1 MNSDLV
7 EKIKSLLPP
16 ECVLEKVEFE
26 GPDLVIYVKNAKKI
40 YENEIQ
46 IKNLATE
53 LKKKVIVRATSEEL
67 LNPEDAKK
75 IIEETIPKEA
85 GLTSIKFIPS
95 FHEVW
100 IDCLKPG
107 LAIGKKGINLKTII
121 SKTNWIPKIIRTP
134 TIRSEI
140 ESAIRASIYNES
152 EERKKFLS
160 KVSKRIYAQQE
171 KVSWIKSYM
180 LGGFREVGRSCMI
193 LQTANERIMIDC
205 GLNSDTTIPE
215 DAYPYLSEMSVPVEK
230 IDAIVVSHAH
240 LDHCGFIPYLFSK
253 GYNGPVYCTPPTRD
267 LIILLCLDFIK
278 VAKKAGKEPLYSE
291 KDVQKMASHIITREY
306 HEVTDITSEVKLTF
320 YNAGHILGSSI
331 VHLHV
336 SNGLHNL
343 IYTGDFKF
351 GGTKLFDSAEVNFLR
366 ADTLFMESTYSGRED
381 IMPSRAEAD
390 LKLANLI
397 KETLSKGGKVLIP
410 VFSVGR
416 AQEVMLVLDDLS
428 RKGEID
434 TKVYLDGMVMEATA
448 IHTVYPEYL
457 KKSVK
462 KAILSNKSPFES
474 KIFETV
480 KKDRE
485 EICEESCVI
494 LAPSGMLTGGPS
506 VEYLKLLAEDEKNTL
521 IFVGYQGVNTL
532 GRKIQRGDKEVAVEE
547 DGKLKS
553 IKIKMRVETCEGY
566 SGHSD
571 RRQLI
576 AFVKNLKSEPQKIF
590 LMHGEG
596 EKSDDLAKYL
606 SKITK
611 SEVIVPMN
619 MDVIRL
625 R

>member
-1 MNSDLV
+1 
-7 EKIKSLLPP
+7 
-16 ECVLEKVEFE
+16 
-26 GPDLVIYVKNAKKI
+26 
-40 YENEIQ
+40 
-46 IKNLATE
+46 
-53 LKKKVIVRATSEEL
+53 
-67 LNPEDAKK
+67 
-75 IIEETIPKEA
+75 
-85 GLTSIKFIPS
+85 
-95 FHEVW
+95 
-100 IDCLKPG
+100 
-107 LAIGKKGINLKTII
+107 
-121 SKTNWIPKIIRTP
+121 
-134 TIRSEI
+134 
-140 ESAIRASIYNES
+140 
-152 EERKKFLS
+152 
-160 KVSKRIYAQQE
+160 
-171 KVSWIKSYM
+171 
-180 LGGFREVGRSCMI
+180 
-193 LQTANERIMIDC
+193 
-205 GLNSDTTIPE
+205 
-215 DAYPYLSEMSVPVEK
+215 
-230 IDAIVVSHAH
+230 
-240 LDHCGFIPYLFSK
+240 
-253 GYNGPVYCTPPTRD
+253 
-267 LIILLCLDFIK
+267 
-278 VAKKAGKEPLYSE
+278 
-291 KDVQKMASHIITREY
+291 DVQKMASHIITREY